1 MEKYD
6 IVFDEEDHR
15 YYVDGVEYPS
25 VTTVLNF
32 ITADHYGSISPVI
45 LDNAR
50 RRGTEVHEAL
60 EELDYT
66 GDCSVNPQSAGYCRA
81 YTAFLNDYRPEWYGI
96 EKPLYSPSQGF
107 CGTVDRYGLING
119 RPAVLDIKTT
129 SSPNRENYLSLC
141 CQTAAYDHLVFSHHD
156 EDESWRHTD
165 RYGLYLRNDG
175 TYRLFDCK
183 EWERKN
189 DFNAYL
195 LFWDCLDL
203 YKDIK
208 EITTP
213 KKGRK

>member
-6 IVFDEEDHR
+6 IVFDEEEHR

-25 VTTVLNF
+25 VTTVLNY

-45 LDNAR
+45 LESAR
-50 RRGTEVHEAL
+50 RRGSEVHEAL

-66 GDCSVNPQSAGYCRA
+66 GDCSVNPQNAGYCRA

-96 EKPLYSPSQGF
+96 EKPLYSPLQGF

-119 RPAVLDIKTT
+119 KPAVLDIKTT

-141 CQTAAYDHLVFSHHD
+141 CQTSAYGMLIASYK
-156 EDESWRHTD
+156 EDLHWDIAD
-165 RYGLYLRNDG
+165 RYGLYLKSDG
-175 TYRLFDCK
+175 TYRLINCE
-183 EWERKN
+183 EWELKN
-189 DFNAYL
+189 EADGRSIFI
-195 LFWDCLDL
+195 DCLYL
-203 YKDIK
+203 YKTIK
-208 EITTP
+208 RITSP